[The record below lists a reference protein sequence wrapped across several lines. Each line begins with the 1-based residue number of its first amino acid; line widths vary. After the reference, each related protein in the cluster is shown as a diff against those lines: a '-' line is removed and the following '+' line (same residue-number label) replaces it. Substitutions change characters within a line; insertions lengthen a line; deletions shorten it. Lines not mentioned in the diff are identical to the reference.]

1 MRVKEV
7 MRSTNLQPSRLWRDQ
22 SIRWGAMAV
31 LVALQACT
39 AVPHKDPRDPMESW
53 NRSVFAFNDTVDRAV
68 VKPVATAYHRVMPHW
83 VRTGIGNF
91 FTNLDDIWSL
101 VNNALQLRG
110 QDTADSFGRVVVN
123 TTMGLGGILDVAS
136 EMGMERHSAN
146 FGLTLGRWG
155 VGPGPF
161 VVLPLWGSSTLRDTL
176 ALSLD
181 IQGNLV
187 NSVQD
192 VPTRDALTIVNVI
205 DTRATYL
212 KAGDVVDG
220 AALDKYSFTRDAF
233 LQRRRNQVYD
243 GNPPDED
250 TTSWEAE
257 SPATTSAAAMA
268 PASASAPAPASAS
281 AAQ

>member
-1 MRVKEV
+1 MEV
-7 MRSTNLQPSRLWRDQ
+7 TRSTSQHLQRLWQGRL
-22 SIRWGAMAV
+22 IRWGTVAA
-31 LVALQACT
+31 LLALQACA
-39 AVPHKDPRDPMESW
+39 AVPNKDPRDPMEPW
-53 NRSVFAFNDTVDRAV
+53 NRSVFEFNDTVDRAV
-68 VKPVATAYHRVMPHW
+68 VKPVAKVYARVMPNW
-83 VRTGIGNF
+83 MRTGINNF
-91 FTNLDDIWSL
+91 FTNLDDVWSL

-110 QDTADSFGRVVVN
+110 ADTADSFGRVIVN
-123 TTMGLGGILDVAS
+123 TTMGLGGLLDVAG

-176 ALSLD
+176 ALPLD
-181 IQGNLV
+181 IKGNLV
-187 NSVQD
+187 NSISD
-192 VPTRDALTIVNVI
+192 VPTRDVVTVLGVI

-250 TTSWEAE
+250 VNMDAE
-257 SPATTSAAAMA
+257 PAPAA
-268 PASASAPAPASAS
+268 PASVASAPAVPAS

>member
-1 MRVKEV
+1 MRVMEV
-7 MRSTNLQPSRLWRDQ
+7 VRSTGQRPARLWQDQ
-22 SIRWGAMAV
+22 LTRWGTVTA
-31 LVALQACT
+31 LLALQAC
-39 AVPHKDPRDPMESW
+39 AVVPNKDPRDPMEPW
-53 NRSVFAFNDTVDRAV
+53 NRSVFKLNDSIDRAV
-68 VKPVATAYHRVMPHW
+68 IKPVATTYARITPSWM
-83 VRTGIGNF
+83 RTGINNF
-91 FTNLDDIWSL
+91 FTNIDDVWSL

-110 QDTADSFGRVVVN
+110 QDTADSFGRVIVN
-123 TTMGLGGILDVAS
+123 TTMGLGGLLDVAG

-161 VVLPLWGSSTLRDTL
+161 VVLPFWGSSTLRDTL
-176 ALSLD
+176 AMPLD
-181 IQGNLV
+181 IKGNLV

-192 VPTRDALTIVNVI
+192 VPTRDALTILNAI

-212 KAGDVVDG
+212 KAGEVVDG

-250 TTSWEAE
+250 INMDAE
-257 SPATTSAAAMA
+257 PVPAAPAAPRA
-268 PASASAPAPASAS
+268 PASA
-281 AAQ
+281 AQ

>member
-1 MRVKEV
+1 MKVMQIKRSIGQQPPRVS
-7 MRSTNLQPSRLWRDQ
+7 RSRL
-22 SIRWGAMAV
+22 IHWGTVAAV
-31 LVALQACT
+31 LALQAC
-39 AVPHKDPRDPMESW
+39 ASVPNKDPRDPMEPW
-53 NRSVFAFNDTVDRAV
+53 NRSVFEFNDKVDRAV
-68 VKPVATAYHRVMPHW
+68 VKPVAKVYARVTPSWM
-83 VRTGIGNF
+83 RTGINNF
-91 FTNLDDIWSL
+91 FTNLDDAWSL

-110 QDTADSFGRVVVN
+110 ADTADSFGRVVVN
-123 TTMGLGGILDVAS
+123 TTMGLGGLLDVAS

-161 VVLPLWGSSTLRDTL
+161 MVLPLLGSSTLRDTV
-176 ALSLD
+176 ALPVD
-181 IQGNLV
+181 IKGNLV
-187 NSVQD
+187 NSVND
-192 VPTRDALTIVNVI
+192 VPTRDALTIVNAI

-250 TTSWEAE
+250 VNMNAE
-257 SPATTSAAAMA
+257 PQSQ
-268 PASASAPAPASAS
+268 PAPAAPLASVS